1 MHHILGVIYYNIKF
15 LNGLKKGHC
24 SVVSPSPHFC
34 IAKVQPI
41 TIVSFSYVN
50 IPFDP
55 YLLGYGLHAQVTRKM
70 NLKIICSMIYQ

>member
-24 SVVSPSPHFC
+24 NVLSPSLHSC

-50 IPFDP
+50 IPFGPIFLDIIF
-55 YLLGYGLHAQVTRKM
+55 LFKW
-70 NLKIICSMIYQ
+70 LKNEFEINMFHDAP